1 MQNMKKR
8 SILRKAA
15 FAAVLVL
22 TLAGQ
27 SFAGVGSFSDIAGMP
42 VQDKILSLKEQGIV
56 KGTGNGLFAPNA
68 SMTAAQGIQLL
79 VNAFDLNI
87 DNIRFIKA
95 PEASD
100 YFKKADDS
108 AWYSDALIVISFSG
122 LELSSDLDPN
132 GKWTR
137 EEFAH
142 YLVTLME
149 KQGNLPKVKLLPV
162 DIADESKMNVV
173 YSGSIRRALLYQVA
187 QLDADRNFRP
197 KAPITRSEAAVQV
210 YNALEY
216 LKTHA
221 APPRI
226 SMTPT
231 I

>member
-1 MQNMKKR
+1 MQNMRKR

-15 FAAVLVL
+15 LAAVLVL

-27 SFAGVGSFSDIAGMP
+27 SFAAVGSFSDIAGMP

-68 SMTAAQGIQLL
+68 PMTAAQGIQLL

-95 PEASD
+95 PKASD

-137 EEFAH
+137 EEFTH

-216 LKTHA
+216 LKTQP
-221 APPRI
+221 APPNI
-226 SMTPT
+226 SIAPAT
-231 I
+231 